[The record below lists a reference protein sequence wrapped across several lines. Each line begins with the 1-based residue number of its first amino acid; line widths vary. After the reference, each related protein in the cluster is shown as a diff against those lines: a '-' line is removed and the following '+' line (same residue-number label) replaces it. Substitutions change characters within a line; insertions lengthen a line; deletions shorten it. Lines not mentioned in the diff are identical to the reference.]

1 MKKKMRNFAAKM
13 VSFECDYN
21 NGAHPDVL
29 RHLVETNGEQ
39 TLTYGFD
46 RYSDNARQKIA
57 EACGVAAA
65 DVHLLTGGTQTNA
78 TVIDAMLRPYEAV
91 VCASTGHINVHEAG
105 AVEASGHKVIGL
117 PHTDG
122 KLEAAT
128 LKQFMSV
135 FEHDESRDHVAQPG
149 MVYISHPTEMG
160 TLYSADELA
169 ALHDTCRK
177 HQLQLFVDGAR
188 LGYALAA
195 HGATIT
201 LPYLASHSDVFYIG
215 GTKVG
220 ALCGEA
226 VVFTHGNTPRCFFTI
241 IKRHG
246 ALLAKGRLTGVQFD
260 ALFTDELYMRISRH
274 AIDMAQRL
282 RTILVEAGL
291 RLHVESPT
299 NQQFV
304 VLPNALMH
312 RLEKEVLFTHW
323 EPFDD
328 AHTVCRFVTSWATTA
343 EELETLREILRRAT
357 T

>member
-1 MKKKMRNFAAKM
+1 ML
-13 VSFECDYN
+13 SFECDYN

-29 RHLVETNGEQ
+29 RHLVETNSQ
-39 TLTYGFD
+39 TTLTYGAD
-46 RYSDNARQKIA
+46 HYSESARAKIA
-57 EACGVAAA
+57 SQCGVGAH

-78 TVIDAMLRPYEAV
+78 TVIDAMLRSYEAV
-91 VCASTGHINVHEAG
+91 VCPATGHINVHEAG
-105 AVEASGHKVIGL
+105 AIEASGHKVIGL

-122 KLEAAT
+122 KLSAAT
-128 LKQFMSV
+128 LHHFMSV

-149 MVYISHPTEMG
+149 MVYISLPTEMG
-160 TLYSADELA
+160 TIYSADELA
-169 ALHDTCRK
+169 ELHATCHR
-177 HQLQLFVDGAR
+177 HGLQLYVDGAR

-195 HGATIT
+195 AGSTID
-201 LPYLASHSDVFYIG
+201 LPFLARHSDAFYIG

-260 ALFTDELYMRISRH
+260 ALFTDGLYLRISRH
-274 AIDMAQRL
+274 AIEMARRL

-291 RLHVESPT
+291 RLQVESPT

-304 VLPNALMH
+304 VLPNELMH
-312 RLEKEVLFTHW
+312 RLEQQVLFTHW

-328 AHTVCRFVTSWATTA
+328 SHTVCRFVTSWATTD
-343 EELETLREILRRAT
+343 EELRILADILRHSI
-357 T
+357 